1 VSLVQ
6 KALEWLPGSISKPL
20 ETNEVHL
27 WRIPHEIDA
36 RELVRYERFLS
47 GDELEQASRFRAPRS
62 RKEFTQT
69 RACLRLLLAHYS
81 DLRASSLHFSAG
93 PFGKP
98 ALVGVPLS
106 FNVSHTEGVSIIA
119 IARHAAVGV
128 DVERVLAALDLLAI
142 AADHFSAN
150 ELSKLRSVTGAE
162 LTESFFRCWTRKE
175 AFLKAQGL
183 GLPHGLNAFEVTLL
197 PHEAPA
203 VLTCTWVPAAPERWG
218 LLHFEP
224 MPGVFG
230 ALATEGPIE
239 ESAQMLEESAQPL
252 DRPAQMLREPALRVV
267 PLDWSTELAA
277 QLLSSFHP

>member
-1 VSLVQ
+1 VSLAQ
-6 KALEWLPGSISKPL
+6 KALEWLPGSTSKPL
-20 ETNEVHL
+20 QTKQIHL
-27 WRIPHEIDA
+27 WRVLHEVDA
-36 RELVRYERFLS
+36 RELARYERFLS
-47 GDELEQASRFRAPRS
+47 GEEKEQASRFRAPRS

-81 DLRASSLHFSAG
+81 DRRASSLNFSAG

-98 ALVGVPLS
+98 AVMGVPLS

-119 IARHAAVGV
+119 IAKHAALGV
-128 DVERVLAALDLLAI
+128 DVERVLPALDLLAI
-142 AADHFSAN
+142 AEAHFSAN

-183 GLPHGLNAFEVTLL
+183 GLPHGLDAFEVTLL

-203 VLTCTWVPAAPERWG
+203 VLACTWVPAATQRWG
-218 LLHFEP
+218 LVHFEP

-230 ALATEGPIE
+230 ALAIERPID
-239 ESAQMLEESAQPL
+239 ESAQMLEEPAQPL
-252 DRPAQMLREPALRVV
+252 DRPAQILREPAGRVV